1 MFSPAPANIVTLT
14 APDKI
19 SRARW
24 TFLARWQGC
33 LGVLRGAAMLF
44 WSVFVCQ
51 SAIAQY
57 RAEIGYDALLAE
69 RGEALEDGSGVEVA
83 IAEAFVNNRYLPNF
97 DDPEFSGKTL
107 VDASN
112 GPQGTSG
119 HANSVT
125 RRCVGNTSSIS
136 AGVTQ
141 VRLYQANDWIDR
153 VLGFATGADPQLPNY
168 QIQNNSWIGNDYN
181 NSEAINILTR
191 IDYVVDKSDV
201 LMLGGTTNNNNGVPK
216 VMGNGYN
223 AMIVGRT
230 SGNHGSGLTTINGA
244 GRVKPDIVAPA
255 TNSSLATPTVASAAA
270 ILYEAGQGTA
280 ATRSETMRAILMAGA
295 TKAEFPSWDRTTTRP
310 LDEVFGAGELNIYN
324 SYQILQGGPVAPA
337 IADPTFAV
345 GLSGWSYVEEITAA
359 DTLFFK
365 FEVDSGFVLDEL
377 SISLN
382 WNLKVNDLNP
392 DLAIFDPETSL
403 ANLDMHFF
411 DSSDSFLGSLVDAS
425 LSSVDNVEYLYLRNL
440 AAGVYTLQISGDG
453 VTDFGLAWHGSL
465 QAVPEPG
472 SWLLLSFT
480 AATLAWRKS
489 ARNKRQRKHAAQAT

>member
-1 MFSPAPANIVTLT
+1 MMATAVT
-14 APDKI
+14 
-19 SRARW
+19 
-24 TFLARWQGC
+24 
-33 LGVLRGAAMLF
+33 VMLC
-44 WSVFVCQ
+44 SVFFCQ
-51 SAIAQY
+51 LATAQY

-69 RGEALEDGSGVEVA
+69 RGEALEAGSGVEVA
-83 IAEAFVNNRYLPNF
+83 IAEAFVQNRYLPNF
-97 DDPEFSGKTL
+97 DDPEFSGKSL

-119 HANSVT
+119 HANNVT
-125 RRCVGNTSSIS
+125 RRFVGNTSSIS

-141 VRLYQANDWIDR
+141 VTLYQANDWIDR
-153 VLGFATGADPQLPNY
+153 VLGFTSGADPQLPTY
-168 QIQNNSWIGNDYN
+168 QIQNNSWIGNNYE
-181 NSEAINILTR
+181 NSEAIDILNR

-201 LMLGGTTNNNNGVPK
+201 LMLGGTSNNDNGVPD

-230 SGNHGSGLTTINGA
+230 GGNHGSGLTTINGA
-244 GRVKPDIVAPA
+244 GRVKPDIVAP
-255 TNSSLATPTVASAAA
+255 TNSSSLATPTVASAAA

-295 TKAEFPSWDRTTTRP
+295 TKAEFPDWDRTTTRP

-324 SYQILQGGPVAPA
+324 SYQILQGGPAAPQ
-337 IADPTFAV
+337 ITDPTFAV

-359 DTLFFK
+359 DTLFFE

-382 WNLKVNDLNP
+382 WNLQVNDLNP
-392 DLAIFDPETSL
+392 DIAIFDPATSL
-403 ANLDMHFF
+403 ANLDMQFF
-411 DSSDSFLGSLVDAS
+411 DSSDSFLGTLVDAS
-425 LSSVDNVEYLYLRNL
+425 LSPVDNVEYLYLRDL

-453 VTDFGLAWHGSL
+453 VTDFGLAWHGTL

-472 SWLLLSFT
+472 SWLLLSV
-480 AATLAWRKS
+480 AGGALAWRKS
-489 ARNKRQRKHAAQAT
+489 SHDKKRLKQGAEAKLNRASKA